1 MPGRLNIAAQLIT
14 DGEIALALQMLE
26 KETDNRQAYY
36 WVSLLHRYEDEYDK
50 EKKVI
55 DKALALDSGNTYMR
69 ERLAW
74 HNLPLF
80 DRLVPRQ
87 PLRLPRD
94 PKKIPS
100 ASTLDQLCFVTAG
113 GSDTPYRECFIQLL
127 ESLRAT
133 QLYKEIPIMIMDTG
147 LTDTDKTFIQKTFG
161 PVTIKDPEWDVDIS
175 ASVQTSGGER
185 LTKGLKACTARPFI
199 PKHFPGYRYYFWID
213 TDVWIQ
219 DERCLDLMIDQA
231 VRQGVSATYHFSGT
245 QSFIFSGSWWDR
257 MTQNGEWILPEQA
270 TFLQDKKV
278 IAGGAICIDNQTGIF
293 KTWQQAFTADFA
305 HSKQAWGPDELSCL
319 YSVYKNCPKLEYLG
333 FEQAYSMNF
342 TGPPIVNTDGI
353 LCVPDSAK
361 VVGLFHFCG
370 TKKDLFFVPVIESNT
385 GIDLQINKYGQVPR
399 KIVAL
404 HYRTWPWQDKAEIL
418 DRLMQEAK
426 AALEN

>member
-1 MPGRLNIAAQLIT
+1 MSGRLKIAAQLIQ
-14 DGEIALALQMLE
+14 DREFGIARQMLE
-26 KETDNRQAYY
+26 KETNDTQACY
-36 WVSLLHRYEDEYDK
+36 WLSLLYRYQDDYDK
-50 EKKVI
+50 EKMII
-55 DKALALDSGNTYMR
+55 DKALALDRSNAYMQ

-87 PLRLPRD
+87 QLCLPKN
-94 PKKIPS
+94 PQKIPS
-100 ASTLDQLCFVTAG
+100 ISTLEQLCFVTAG

-127 ESLRAT
+127 ESIRAT

-147 LTDTDKTFIQKTFG
+147 LTDQDKDFIQKNFA
-161 PVTIKDPEWDVDIS
+161 PVIIKDPDWDVDIINNL
-175 ASVQTSGGER
+175 QTSGGER
-185 LTKGLKACTARPFI
+185 LTQGLKACTARPFI
-199 PKHFPGYRYYFWID
+199 PKHFPGCRYYFWLD

-245 QSFIFSGSWWDR
+245 QNFLFAGSWWDH
-257 MTQNGEWILPEQA
+257 MTQNGKWILPEQA

-293 KTWQQAFTADFA
+293 EMWQRAFTADFA

-319 YSVYKNCPKLEYLG
+319 YSVYKILPKLEYLG

-342 TGPPIVNTDGI
+342 TGPPIINTDGI

-361 VVGLFHFCG
+361 IVGLFHFCG
-370 TKKDLFFVPVIESNT
+370 TKKDLFFVPVIESNVS
-385 GIDLQINKYGQVPR
+385 IDLQINKYGQVPR
-399 KIVAL
+399 KMVPL
-404 HYRTWPWQDKAEIL
+404 HYRTWPWQDKPGIL
-418 DRLMQEAK
+418 SHLMQDIK
-426 AALEN
+426 STLEV